1 MTLAELNYCVLNEN
15 SNRRRKF
22 RDIIRLAWYT
32 AYFNRIE
39 KLEPLKKYLSE
50 TTVAE
55 KVAEKSVITPEDARN
70 IYNNLRKKSGGKINA

>member
-15 SNRRRKF
+15 SNRRRRF

-55 KVAEKSVITPEDARN
+55 KSVITPDDARN

>member
-22 RDIIRLAWYT
+22 KDIIRLAWYT

-50 TTVAE
+50 TTI
-55 KVAEKSVITPEDARN
+55 AEKSVITPEDARN

>member
-15 SNRRRKF
+15 SNRRQKF
-22 RDIIRLAWYT
+22 KDIIRLAWYT

-50 TTVAE
+50 TS
-55 KVAEKSVITPEDARN
+55 VAEKSVITPEDARN

>member
-22 RDIIRLAWYT
+22 KDIIRLAWYT

-55 KVAEKSVITPEDARN
+55 KSVITPEDARN